1 MRNIIII
8 INTILYRCWAFF
20 FVRKLSISNA
30 KFLFTRIKGCAHN
43 KIALSNGHFCYNT
56 ITIEGENNVL
66 DLSASIYKTKIKIFG
81 SNNKLI
87 IHAKYINFT
96 ELIIRGDNCTIEI
109 GEGTTIGSGM
119 IVCMGNHTS
128 ITIGN
133 NAMLADNIDIWNS
146 DTHPIFDDNNN
157 LINPSSSISIG
168 DYVWL
173 GKGVRVL
180 KGVTIGD
187 GAVVGMNSLVTKD
200 VESNS
205 MNAGMPSRQIKRGIH
220 WKREFISNFE

>member
-157 LINPSSSISIG
+157 LINPSSSISIS
-168 DYVWL
+168 DNVWL

-180 KGVTIGD
+180 KGVVIGD
-187 GAVVGMNSLVTKD
+187 GAVVGMGSMVTKNIAPNTLN
-200 VESNS
+200 V
-205 MNAGMPSRQIKRGIH
+205 GIPTRLIKSGIF
-220 WKREFISNFE
+220 WKRDFITSYE